1 MRIHRIS
8 SQFIGLV
15 SGTHKCGIQISVL
28 IVRKLFVNANDSLLI
43 STAKLSN
50 WLAELSSV
58 LNSTHAKPYN
68 TGVPDHYSCC
78 VVG

>member
-50 WLAELSSV
+50 WLAERLPV
-58 LNSTHAKPYN
+58 LNFTHAKTNY
-68 TGVPDHYSCC
+68 TGVPDHHNCC
-78 VVG
+78 FVG